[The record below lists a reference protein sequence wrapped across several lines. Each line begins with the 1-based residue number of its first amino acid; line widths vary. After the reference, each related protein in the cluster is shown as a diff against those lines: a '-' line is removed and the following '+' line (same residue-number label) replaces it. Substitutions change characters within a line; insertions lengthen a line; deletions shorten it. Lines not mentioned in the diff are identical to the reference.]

1 MGKLTT
7 KINETSALVTSGAS
21 GLGRP
26 VELRLVQLGVKAI
39 LLDLLDNALQLSLTA
54 EPSFVM

>member
-7 KINETSALVTSGAS
+7 KINETSALVTSDAS

-26 VELRLVQLGVKAI
+26 VDLRLVQLGIKVT
-39 LLDLLDNALQLSLTA
+39 LLDLPENTLQQSLTA
-54 EPSFVM
+54 EPSIVM

>member
-26 VELRLVQLGVKAI
+26 VDLRLAQLGIKVI
-39 LLDLLDNALQLSLTA
+39 LLDLPENALQQSLTA
-54 EPSFVM
+54 EPSLVM